1 MPCLRHLAAM
11 VVCTQAPF
19 ELPEQSGD
27 TPGCPGPCSPAARYL
42 EALFG
47 EEPEEGR
54 PATAIHINAL
64 GR

>member
-1 MPCLRHLAAM
+1 M